1 MKTQKKTCK
10 KDAGRN
16 AYKKENQETLNL
28 VFGCIWIHMHESL
41 VHPQSNESR

>member
-1 MKTQKKTCK
+1 M

-28 VFGCIWIHMHESL
+28 VFGCVWIHMH
-41 VHPQSNESR
+41 